1 MSGEVSEAVIIVLAG
16 TFLMLI
22 LVIFIIS
29 FFFIHQRRQT
39 AHRLEKASL
48 KAQYE
53 AEILNAEN
61 EIQESTM
68 KHISRELH
76 DNVGQL
82 LTLVKI
88 QLNKVQ
94 EEQPENIKITNSREY
109 VTNALA
115 DVRALSKSLY
125 NENLLQAGLAKA
137 MAFELERIQKT
148 GALNT
153 HFTEKYEGQ
162 ILDHKQEI
170 LVFRMFQ
177 ELAQNCLK
185 HADANNI
192 WVTLTETE
200 QQLSLSFT
208 DDGQGFEIPNTE
220 VQNGFATGA
229 GLRNLHHR
237 AGLLGGSFLIA
248 HNQPKGM
255 AMTLTIPTKRF

>member
-39 AHRLEKASL
+39 EHKLEKASL

-68 KHISRELH
+68 KQISRELH

-88 QLNKVQ
+88 QLNKVA
-94 EEQPENIKITNSREY
+94 EDQPDNSKIANSREY

-115 DVRALSKSLY
+115 DVRALSKSLN
-125 NENLLQAGLAKA
+125 NENLLAEGLPKA
-137 MAFELERIQKT
+137 IAFELSRIEKAGEIQ
-148 GALNT
+148 T
-153 HFTEKYEGQ
+153 HFTNQYEGT

-170 LVFRMFQ
+170 LVYRMFQ

-185 HADANNI
+185 HAQASNI
-192 WVTLTETE
+192 WIKLAENSDAFSLT
-200 QQLSLSFT
+200 FA
-208 DDGQGFEIPNTE
+208 DDGIGFETDQTLAQI
-220 VQNGFATGA
+220 GFGAGA
-229 GLRNLHHR
+229 GLKNLKHR
-237 AGLLGGSFLIA
+237 ASLLGGDFQITKN
-248 HNQPKGM
+248 HTKGM
-255 AMTLTIPTKRF
+255 SMVLTIPQQKK

>member
-39 AHRLEKASL
+39 QHKLEKASL

-88 QLNKVQ
+88 QLNKVF
-94 EEQPENIKITNSREY
+94 EDQPDNVKIANSREY
-109 VTNALA
+109 VSTALA
-115 DVRALSKSLY
+115 DVRALSKSLN
-125 NENLLQAGLAKA
+125 NENLLQEGLPKA
-137 MAFELERIQKT
+137 IAFELERIQKI
-148 GALNT
+148 GAAQT
-153 HFTEKYEGQ
+153 HFSDQYEGL
-162 ILDHKQEI
+162 ILDHKKEI
-170 LVFRMFQ
+170 LIFRMFQ

-185 HADANNI
+185 HAQAKNI
-192 WVTLTETE
+192 WVNLVETKE
-200 QQLSLSFT
+200 CFNLEFN
-208 DDGQGFEIPNTE
+208 DDGIGFEIEEKTN
-220 VQNGFATGA
+220 QNGFGSGA
-229 GLRNLHHR
+229 GLKNLSHR
-237 AGLLGGSFLIA
+237 ASLLGGSLVIERNPA
-248 HNQPKGM
+248 GGM
-255 AMTLTIPTKRF
+255 KSVINIPTTP